1 MKRILPGFGLTM
13 GYSLAYMSLIVLL
26 PLAALA
32 ALAAKLG
39 PAEFWSI
46 ITHPRTLAA
55 YKLSVGGA
63 LIAAIINTVFGV
75 IIAWVLARYTFP
87 GKRIMDALVDL
98 PFALPTAVAG
108 IALSAIYAPTGW
120 IGKPLASLHI
130 KAAYNTTGI
139 IIAMVLVSLPFVV
152 RTVQPVLEDFDAE
165 LEEAADTLGASRLS
179 TLLRVII
186 PPLVP
191 AILTGFALAF
201 AKSVGEYGSI
211 IFISSNIPG
220 KTEIAPLLI
229 YNRLEEFNYPAAAA
243 IAVGLLAISFVLLLT
258 INLLQAWSRRSAV
271 L

>member
-1 MKRILPGFGLTM
+1 M

-32 ALAAKLG
+32 LLAAKLG
-39 PAEFWSI
+39 PSEFWAI

-55 YKLSVGGA
+55 YRLSVGGA
-63 LIAAIINTVFGV
+63 LIAAIINTIFGV
-75 IIAWVLARYTFP
+75 IIAWVLARYSFP
-87 GKRIMDALVDL
+87 GKRLMDALVDI

-108 IALSAIYAPTGW
+108 IALSAIYAPKGW
-120 IGKPLASLHI
+120 IGQFLAKLDI
-130 KAAYNTTGI
+130 KAAYNATGI

-152 RTVQPVLEDFDAE
+152 RTVQPVLEDFDTE

-179 TLLRVII
+179 TLIRVII

-211 IFISSNIPG
+211 IFISSNKPG

-243 IAVGLLAISFVLLLT
+243 VAVGLLAISFVLLLT
-258 INLLQAWSRRSAV
+258 INLLQAWSRRSAI